1 MRTRHGKQQRLAA
14 GTRADRKREKA
25 RAQHH
30 TSPAGEK
37 AKAGGS
43 FCKRK
48 RKKRFKTIEK
58 ARKNFHLL
66 MLLCACVSS
75 FQPILLSLL
84 GF

>member
-30 TSPAGEK
+30 TSPAGKK
-37 AKAGGS
+37 AKGSGS

-48 RKKRFKTIEK
+48 RKKVKT
-58 ARKNFHLL
+58 
-66 MLLCACVSS
+66 
-75 FQPILLSLL
+75 
-84 GF
+84 